1 MLDATQGPDVGA
13 PYYAPAPE
21 RPFVEAVSQAPGKL
35 KIAFTGKPMLGKL
48 VDAEV
53 LKGLEVTVQLLK
65 ELGHEVVE
73 ATPVVDG
80 ETFSLAFLTMLAAE
94 LRADIEEA
102 ARAARKRV
110 SVNDFDPSSFG
121 LGMLGKVLSAE
132 EYASAARYL
141 QSSAREISRFFE
153 GYDVLLTP
161 TLSQPPVPIGSLQP
175 SSSEKTLIRL
185 IGSFDGGN
193 VLKMIGIIKPLAA
206 QTFAFVPWTP
216 VFNVTGQ
223 PAMSVPLYWT
233 ESGLP
238 VGMHFVGKFGDE
250 ATLFRLAG
258 QLEQARPWAG
268 KVPPGY

>member
-1 MLDATQGPDVGA
+1 
-13 PYYAPAPE
+13 
-21 RPFVEAVSQAPGKL
+21 
-35 KIAFTGKPMLGKL
+35 
-48 VDAEV
+48 V

-102 ARAARKRV
+102 ARAVGKRV
-110 SVNDFDPSSFG
+110 SVSDFDPSSFG

-153 GYDVLLTP
+153 GYDILLTP

-175 SSSEKTLIRL
+175 SASEKTLIRL

-206 QTFAFVPWTP
+206 ATFAFTPWTP

-223 PAMSVPLYWT
+223 PAMSVPLYWAD
-233 ESGLP
+233 SGLP

-258 QLEQARPWAG
+258 QLEQARPWA
-268 KVPPGY
+268 KKIPSGY